1 MKSEA
6 ERMVLGQ
13 NGMLIFFASMGDEM
27 GPRWG
32 PKIVEIYC
40 KKLGFGN
47 MRVQERGPKT
57 HAHSYHMHLEIY
69 IKIISFLQ
77 KM

>member
-6 ERMVLGQ
+6 ERRVLGR
-13 NGMLIFFASMGDEM
+13 NGLDFLASMGDEM

-32 PKIVEIYC
+32 PKIVEINC
-40 KKLGFGN
+40 RKLGFGN
-47 MRVQERGPKT
+47 MRVQECSPKA

-69 IKIISFLQ
+69 IKIMSFLQ